1 MKVYLSSQMR
11 RRRRRIDEV
20 CRAAA
25 YMNFSIEGG
34 VDSPDKATMLYE
46 VVLYLFDFPAGRH
59 NARRFSVMTWKT
71 LFLDL
76 QRNDFKYVVEDE
88 QQG

>member
-1 MKVYLSSQMR
+1 
-11 RRRRRIDEV
+11 
-20 CRAAA
+20 
-25 YMNFSIEGG
+25 MNFSLEGG
-34 VDSPDKATMLYE
+34 VDSPVKATRLYE
-46 VVLYLFDFPAGRH
+46 VVVYLFEFPAGWH
-59 NARRFSVMTWKT
+59 NTRGFSVMTWKT